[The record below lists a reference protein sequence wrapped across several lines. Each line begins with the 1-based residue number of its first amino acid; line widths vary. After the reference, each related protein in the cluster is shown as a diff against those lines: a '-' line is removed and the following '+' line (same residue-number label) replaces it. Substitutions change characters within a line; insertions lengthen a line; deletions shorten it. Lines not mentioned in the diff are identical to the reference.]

1 MEPKKHIETSRR
13 RRRRRLVKTAVRG
26 GVRDLVA
33 RVRSRRATPT
43 RRKEIEDRVHLK
55 NAEEVAATLG
65 SMKGAVMKM
74 GQMASFV
81 AAVLPD
87 EVRGQLSVL
96 QQDAPPM
103 TWELASA
110 QLESEFGKPPTE
122 VFAEIQTEPA
132 AAASIGQVHK
142 ARLDDGTEVAVKIQY
157 PGVDA
162 AIEADLANADL
173 LKMLMRRNAPDLDL
187 DPYVEEFR
195 KRVIEELD
203 YGIEAEHQREFANAW
218 SCFEDVVIPDVV
230 TATKRV
236 LVTEWYEG
244 ARFSDVTGLPQKDRN
259 RIGEL
264 LFRYVQRCI
273 AELGVFNGDPHPGNY
288 IFLED
293 GRVVFLDFGCV
304 KRLDPVALQGQK
316 TIAQTIRAAD
326 PEALKSALIDAGYV
340 KSDDNI
346 SAQCVYDFI
355 AGLNEPIMEDRLFRF
370 TKASRAKAMRLL
382 MERSGPHADV
392 RKSVQ
397 VPGDLLFLMRVN
409 AGLGALL
416 GELEAEA
423 NWYQIY
429 DEYWGGSGR
438 WTGRI

>member
-1 MEPKKHIETSRR
+1 MEPKDHMETNRR

-26 GVRDLVA
+26 GVRDLVGKLRA
-33 RVRSRRATPT
+33 RGATPE
-43 RRKEIEDRVHLK
+43 RRKEIEERVHLK
-55 NAEEVAATLG
+55 NAEEAAATLG
-65 SMKGAVMKM
+65 NMKGVVMKM

-81 AAVLPD
+81 AAVLPE
-87 EVRGQLSVL
+87 EVQGQLSVL

-103 TWELASA
+103 TWELAAA
-110 QLESEFGKPPTE
+110 QIESEFGKPAEE
-122 VFAEIQTEPA
+122 VFAEIETEPA
-132 AAASIGQVHK
+132 AAASIGQVHR

-157 PGVDA
+157 PGVAA

-173 LKMLMRRNAPDLDL
+173 LKMLMRRNAPDVDL

-195 KRVIEELD
+195 KRVTEELD
-203 YGIEAEHQREFANAW
+203 YTVEAEHQREFANAW
-218 SCFEDVVIPDVV
+218 SDFDDVVIPEVV
-230 TATKRV
+230 MATRRV
-236 LVTEWYEG
+236 LVTEWHEG
-244 ARFSDVTGLPQKDRN
+244 VRFSDVTGLPQADRD

-273 AELGVFNGDPHPGNY
+273 AELAVFNGDPHPGNY

-304 KRLDPVALQGQK
+304 KRLDSAALQGQK

-326 PEALKSALIDAGYV
+326 PEGLKLALIDAGYV
-340 KSDDNI
+340 QPDNEI
-346 SAQCVYDFI
+346 SAERIYDFI
-355 AGLNEPIMEDRLFRF
+355 AGLNESIMEDRSFRH
-370 TKASRAKAMRLL
+370 TKESRVKAMRSL
-382 MERSGPHADV
+382 MARSGPYAEV
-392 RKSVQ
+392 RNAVQ

-423 NWYQIY
+423 NWYRIY
-429 DEYWGGSGR
+429 DEYWGG
-438 WTGRI
+438 